1 MNQITRIAKGRG
13 LRTALTVVLLTIA
26 PALGLASQA
35 GETAGSAS
43 SVTAPKAPPY
53 QELKGARLGMAAE
66 EIHGLLGKPTEKDET
81 VEYFEFSDVE
91 RARVYYGVDGKAEAI
106 VATYI
111 GSTSAAPTPEAV
123 LGSSIEFAPDGS
135 GSRRV
140 DYPALGYWV
149 AYSRTA
155 GEKPYTIITMKTL

>member
-1 MNQITRIAKGRG
+1 MNQTSRSTKGHY
-13 LRTALTVVLLTIA
+13 LRAALAVVLLTVA

-35 GETAGSAS
+35 GETAGLASA
-43 SVTAPKAPPY
+43 VTPPKAPPY
-53 QELKGARLGMAAE
+53 QDLKGARLGMEAE
-66 EIHGLLGKPTEKDET
+66 EIHRFLGKPSEKDEA
-81 VEYFEFSDVE
+81 VEYFEFSDVK

-111 GSTSAAPTPEAV
+111 GPGSEAPTPESV
-123 LGSSIEFAPDGS
+123 LGLSIEFAPDGS
-135 GSRRV
+135 GSRRI
-140 DYPALGYWV
+140 DYEAHGYWV